1 MLYLSGRLDE
11 VKGQL
16 SECQS
21 QEVRAQ
27 EELERVKGDLEG
39 RETLAKSMESE
50 LQRKWKAMEQA
61 RARED
66 KLIQKLQHVSR
77 KCREFAV

>member
-1 MLYLSGRLDE
+1 VLYLSGRLDE

-21 QEVRAQ
+21 REMRGQ
-27 EELERVKGDLEG
+27 EELERVRGDLEG
-39 RETLAKSMESE
+39 RDTLAKTMESE
-50 LQRKWKAMEQA
+50 LQRKWKALEQA

-66 KLIQKLQHVSR
+66 KLIKKLQHVS
-77 KCREFAV
+77 VMH